1 MIAKEEIL
9 ARFSKV
15 YKSGEGEYQCLCPSH
30 NDRTAS
36 LGLKFKEDKM
46 ILNVKGCI

>member
-1 MIAKEEIL
+1 MIAREEIL
-9 ARFSKV
+9 AKFKKV

-30 NDRTAS
+30 DDNNAS

-46 ILNVKGCI
+46 IDRKSVV